1 MIDCLEYIHD
11 AGYIYNDLKQDNIMI
26 TEQDDGKFLVT
37 LVDFGLVSKY
47 MKNGTHISEDER
59 SKHFYGCLQFADMD
73 KLNFY
78 ATTRKDDIQSLF
90 HMLVCMLNDDQLY
103 GDKAIVQEVLY
114 AQNNPEMM
122 IQKMRTYRQK
132 YDIKNIIKK
141 VLRNK
146 MLSLYTVEVKG
157 KLRPLPNVNMIAFKK
172 GFTQLGCTIATMK
185 YSEKPPY
192 EKLKNSLN
200 QM

>member
-26 TEQDDGKFLVT
+26 TEQDEGT
-37 LVDFGLVSKY
+37 VSKY
-47 MKNGTHISEDER
+47 MKNGSHISEDER

-103 GDKAIVQEVLY
+103 GDKAIV
-114 AQNNPEMM
+114 
-122 IQKMRTYRQK
+122 
-132 YDIKNIIKK
+132 
-141 VLRNK
+141 
-146 MLSLYTVEVKG
+146 
-157 KLRPLPNVNMIAFKK
+157 
-172 GFTQLGCTIATMK
+172 
-185 YSEKPPY
+185 
-192 EKLKNSLN
+192 
-200 QM
+200 

>member
-59 SKHFYGCLQFADMD
+59 SISMGVSSLQIWT
-73 KLNFY
+73 NWTTIY

-146 MLSLYTVEVKG
+146 
-157 KLRPLPNVNMIAFKK
+157 N
-172 GFTQLGCTIATMK
+172 
-185 YSEKPPY
+185 
-192 EKLKNSLN
+192 
-200 QM
+200 